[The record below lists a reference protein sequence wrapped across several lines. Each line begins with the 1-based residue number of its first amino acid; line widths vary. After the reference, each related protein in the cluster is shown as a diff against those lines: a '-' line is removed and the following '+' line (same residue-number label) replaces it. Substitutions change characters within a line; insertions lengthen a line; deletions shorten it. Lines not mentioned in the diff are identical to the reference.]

1 MVYLVKNGGNPRAFY
16 TEEAMKAA
24 GFKKA
29 DETTTEE
36 IYNSN
41 GCYVRLINGKFVF
54 GKTEEEK
61 AEEERQAKIDG
72 YKTELLELDRKAM
85 AGRFVR
91 DISIAYAERNGM
103 DSGKGYQDL
112 VDIEAQAAVI
122 RDSLAP
128 LLEQGAAE

>member
-1 MVYLVKNGGNPRAFY
+1 MVYLVKNGGKPRAFY
-16 TEEAMKAA
+16 TEEEMKAA

-29 DETTTEE
+29 DGTTTEE

-41 GCYVRLINGKFVF
+41 GCYVRLINGEFVF
-54 GKTEEEK
+54 GKTDEEK
-61 AEEERQAKIDG
+61 AAEETQAKIDG
-72 YKTELLELDRKAM
+72 YKAELAELDRKAM
-85 AGRFVR
+85 AGRFIR

-122 RDSLAP
+122 RENLAQY
-128 LLEQGAAE
+128 LTEE